1 MTEKH
6 HILVDIL
13 SQMTALTK
21 EEAADIAMAFPIVT
35 MPKGAF
41 LLKEK
46 QVAVDAYFVVK
57 GCVRAYRMVDGEEQ
71 TLNFFTEQQSAANF
85 KSLAHQVPS
94 DQNFICTEETVVAI
108 VNAEKE
114 AELYQRYPR
123 FETFCRAGMEKMLG
137 DQQGALL
144 EFMALDPEARY
155 LKLLNE
161 RPDLINRVPQ
171 YQLASYLGIK
181 PETLSRIRKRIFK

>member
-1 MTEKH
+1 MAENH
-6 HILVDIL
+6 HVLVDIL
-13 SQMTALTK
+13 SQMTTLT
-21 EEAADIAMAFPIVT
+21 EAEAADIAMAFPIVT

-41 LLKEK
+41 LLKEG

-57 GCVRAYRMVDGEEQ
+57 GCVRAYRMDDGEEQ
-71 TLNFFTEQQSAANF
+71 TLNFFTEHQSVANF
-85 KSLAHQVPS
+85 NSLAHQTPS
-94 DQNFICTEETVVAI
+94 DQNFICVEETVVAI

-114 AELYQRYPR
+114 AALYQKYPR
-123 FETFCRAGMEKMLG
+123 FETFCRSGMEKMLG
-137 DQQGALL
+137 DQQAALL
-144 EFMALDPEARY
+144 ALMALDPETRY
-155 LKLLNE
+155 LKLRNE